1 MNSMKYSILLVFLL
15 SILSGQRPGDAEVR
29 RGADAFYNYEYE
41 QSVKILDNSRKKYPN
56 HPGVHIAW
64 VAAKWRSDESTL
76 SRENVYKNFD
86 KNLDDIELIY
96 DSLLAENPDD
106 PEYLLY
112 YGSTKGLKA
121 RIQLGQKK
129 WIPTLISAYRGFR
142 IIQKVSE
149 LDSTLIDAY
158 LPIGVVEYYIGMS
171 NVLLKAGAELFG
183 LEASKEEGIRKMEIA
198 AFQSPWAWTEA
209 KSILSFI
216 YQFIDIDVDRGLLLS
231 KDLADRYPNNYD
243 FKIHYAESLLQ
254 KGELQLAKQ
263 LLDELKNTFYDQR
276 PRHQQRFSS
285 YLDYI
290 WGHYHYLNG
299 NDNKALGFLEQSIN
313 LYYSDLDAILGEAYL
328 LKGKIL
334 DRQGKRMEAVISY
347 KKCLKLDNS
356 TNAMS
361 LARIYLDDPFEG

>member
-1 MNSMKYSILLVFLL
+1 M
-15 SILSGQRPGDAEVR
+15 
-29 RGADAFYNYEYE
+29 
-41 QSVKILDNSRKKYPN
+41 
-56 HPGVHIAW
+56 
-64 VAAKWRSDESTL
+64 
-76 SRENVYKNFD
+76 
-86 KNLDDIELIY
+86 IY
-96 DSLLAENPDD
+96 DSLLAKNPDD
-106 PEYLLY
+106 AEYLLY

-254 KGELQLAKQ
+254 KGELQLAKR

>member
-1 MNSMKYSILLVFLL
+1 MKSIFLSLSLL
-15 SILSGQRPGDAEVR
+15 SLSFGQKPGDNQVR
-29 RGADAFYNYEYE
+29 EGADAFYNYEYE
-41 QSVKILDNSRKKYPN
+41 RSIEILDKARKN
-56 HPGVHIAW
+56 FSGHPGVHVAW
-64 VAAKWRSDESTL
+64 VAAQWRNDESKL
-76 SRENVYKNFD
+76 SHEEVYTNFD
-86 KNLDDIELIY
+86 KNLDSIELIY
-96 DSLLAENPDD
+96 DSLLAKNPDD

-290 WGHYHYLNG
+290 WGHYHYLSG